1 MRRNLAESRGR
12 KKNLKVKKKKKKK
25 KPLLVILQRLRKE
38 ECDSLIHII
47 KMVLWLLGK
56 AQYGL

>member
-12 KKNLKVKKKKKKK
+12 KKNLKVKKKN
-25 KPLLVILQRLRKE
+25 PLLVILQRLRKE

>member
-1 MRRNLAESRGR
+1 MRWNLAESRGR
-12 KKNLKVKKKKKKK
+12 KKNLKVKKKK

-38 ECDSLIHII
+38 ECDSLTHII